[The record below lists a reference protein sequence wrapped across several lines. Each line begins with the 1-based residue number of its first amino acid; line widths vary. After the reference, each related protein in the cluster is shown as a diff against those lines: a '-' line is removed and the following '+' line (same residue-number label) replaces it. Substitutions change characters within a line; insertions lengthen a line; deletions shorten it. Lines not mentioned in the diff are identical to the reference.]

1 MDPFYL
7 FFCETLRP
15 MKQQLLSV
23 LVLSATLLTCR
34 TAKAQDTIVK
44 TNGDR
49 IPAKITEVGT
59 NAVTYKKW
67 DQIDGP
73 NFVDFKTDIRYVRYS
88 NGQKQAFN
96 NKEEVINAVKAPAST
111 GIENNP
117 GKNRI
122 EFLNGKYTLNGQ
134 KIGRRDVD
142 RLLAKSS
149 NPAVKIA
156 FRTAKTTKT
165 VQKIIGI
172 TSIPS
177 TIAGGVATISTLSAA
192 VHDSKKGPGIGAG
205 SITNLATSFVGMLA
219 LPITNKIL
227 KNRRDKLYDKVID
240 LYNVTN

>member
-1 MDPFYL
+1 MNKHLHTFLL
-7 FFCETLRP
+7 FS
-15 MKQQLLSV
+15 SV
-23 LVLSATLLTCR
+23 FFTGSVV
-34 TAKAQDTIVK
+34 KAQDTIVK

-59 NAVTYKKW
+59 NAITYKKW
-67 DQIDGP
+67 DNVEGP
-73 NFVDFKTDIRYVRYS
+73 NFVDFKTDIVYVRYS

-96 NKEEVINAVKAPAST
+96 NKEDVINAVKAPAST
-111 GIENNP
+111 GIENTS

-122 EFLNGKYTLNGQ
+122 EFMNKKYTLNGQ

-156 FRTAKTTKT
+156 FKTAKTTKT
-165 VQKIIGI
+165 IQKIIGL

-219 LPITNKIL
+219 LPVTNKIL
-227 KNRRDKLYDKVID
+227 KNRRDKLYDKTID